1 MMEVLFM
8 GTPRAVAEQIARE
21 REAPIHPPV
30 DPPAVRTVRRKPWRP
45 RPSLLLALSLVFWLA
60 LWSLASWLQWV
71 QPLFLP
77 SPLAVAERFGSTLTA
92 GFADATLLQ
101 HIAASLVRVLSA
113 LACALL
119 VGIPVGIGMGLS
131 PLIRG
136 IFDPVIEAYRPIP
149 PLAYLPLVVI
159 WFGIG
164 EGPKILLIFLA
175 ILPAIA
181 LSTASGVRGVP
192 LERINAALTLGANR
206 FQLLRDVILP
216 NALPDILV
224 GTRIGLAVGWSTLV
238 AAELV
243 AATRGLGFMIHTASN
258 FLVTD
263 VVIVGIITIAAI
275 AFAMEFVMRLL
286 ERRLTPW
293 KGKL

>member
-1 MMEVLFM
+1 MIEVLFI
-8 GTPRAVAEQIARE
+8 GTPRYAAEEAIRE
-21 REAPIHPPV
+21 RVANPANLEPPPV
-30 DPPAVRTVRRKPWRP
+30 RTARARRRWRP
-45 RPSLLLALSLVFWLA
+45 RPSLLLALSLVFWLG
-60 LWSLASWLQWV
+60 LWTVAAWLQWV

-77 SPLAVAERFGSTLTA
+77 SPLAVAERFVSTLTA

-113 LACALL
+113 LAFALV

-136 IFDPVIEAYRPIP
+136 VFDPVIEAYRPIP

-175 ILPAIA
+175 ILPPIT

-275 AFAMEFVMRLL
+275 AFAMEFAMRLL

>member
-1 MMEVLFM
+1 
-8 GTPRAVAEQIARE
+8 
-21 REAPIHPPV
+21 
-30 DPPAVRTVRRKPWRP
+30 VRTVPRAPWRP
-45 RPSLLLALSLVFWLA
+45 RPALLLALSLVFWLA
-60 LWSLASWLQWV
+60 LWSLASWAEWV
-71 QPLFLP
+71 PPLFLP
-77 SPLAVAERFGSTLTA
+77 SPLAVAGRFVSTLTA

-101 HIAASLVRVLSA
+101 HTEASVVRVLAA
-113 LACALL
+113 LAFALL
-119 VGIPVGIGMGLS
+119 VGIPVGIGTGLS

-136 IFDPVIEAYRPIP
+136 IFDPVIETYRPIP

-175 ILPAIA
+175 ILPPVA
-181 LSTASGVRGVP
+181 LSTAAGVRGVP

-206 FQLLRDVILP
+206 FQVLRDVILP

-243 AATRGLGFMIHTASN
+243 AATRGLGFMIQTASN

-263 VVIVGIITIAAI
+263 VVIVGILTIAAI
-275 AFAMEFVMRLL
+275 AFAMEFVMRLA

>member
-1 MMEVLFM
+1 VPQQFIK
-8 GTPRAVAEQIARE
+8 PKKRAA
-21 REAPIHPPV
+21 APPIV
-30 DPPAVRTVRRKPWRP
+30 MFFVGSA
-45 RPSLLLALSLVFWLA
+45 VFWLA
-60 LWSLASWLQWV
+60 AWWIIAALEIV
-71 QPLFLP
+71 PPLFLP
-77 SPLAVAERFGSTLTA
+77 SPVVVAARFLTTIQN

-101 HIAASLVRVLSA
+101 HAGASLFRVLSA
-113 LACALL
+113 LLFALL
-119 VGIPVGIGMGLS
+119 VGVPIGIGMGLS
-131 PLIRG
+131 PVLRG
-136 IFDPVIEAYRPIP
+136 LFDPIIEAYRPIP

-192 LERINAALTLGANR
+192 LERVNAARTVGASR
-206 FQLLRDVILP
+206 LQVLRDVVLP
-216 NALPDILV
+216 NALPEILV
-224 GTRIGLAVGWSTLV
+224 GARIGLSVGWSTLV

-243 AATRGLGFMIHTASN
+243 AATRGLGFMIQTASN

-275 AFAMEFVMRLL
+275 AFAMEFAMRAL

>member
-1 MMEVLFM
+1 MEVLVI
-8 GTPRAVAEQIARE
+8 GARDHSQLTPRR
-21 REAPIHPPV
+21 
-30 DPPAVRTVRRKPWRP
+30 PAKPKALP
-45 RPSLLLALSLVFWLA
+45 RPVTLFLGSAVFWLA
-60 LWSLASWLQWV
+60 VWSLVAALALV
-71 QPLFLP
+71 PALFLP
-77 SPLAVAERFGSTLTA
+77 SPLAVAARFVTTLTN

-101 HIAASLVRVLSA
+101 HTAASLSRVLSA
-113 LACALL
+113 LAFAIV
-119 VGIPVGIGMGLS
+119 VGVPVGIGMGLS
-131 PLIRG
+131 PLLRG
-136 IFDPVIEAYRPIP
+136 LFDPIIEAYRPIP

-192 LERINAALTLGANR
+192 VERVNAARTVGANR
-206 FQLLRDVILP
+206 WQVLRDVILP
-216 NALPDILV
+216 NALPEILV
-224 GTRIGLAVGWSTLV
+224 GTRIGLSVGWSTLV

-243 AATRGLGFMIHTASN
+243 AATRGLGFMIQTASN

-263 VVIVGIITIAAI
+263 VVIVGIITIAVI
-275 AFAMEFVMRLL
+275 AFAMEFAMRVL

>member
-1 MMEVLFM
+1 MTEVVTLA
-8 GTPRAVAEQIARE
+8 PV
-21 REAPIHPPV
+21 EAASMP
-30 DPPAVRTVRRKPWRP
+30 RRKSP
-45 RPSLLLALSLVFWLA
+45 RRARRRSANVLVYSAAAAIFWLA
-60 LWSLASWLQWV
+60 LWWWAAASAWV
-71 QPLFLP
+71 PPLFLP
-77 SPLAVAERFGSTLTA
+77 SPAAVAARFVSVLSA
-92 GFADATLLQ
+92 GYADATLLQ
-101 HIAASLVRVLSA
+101 HAGASLFRVLSA
-113 LACALL
+113 LLLALGAG
-119 VGIPVGIGMGLS
+119 VPIGIGMGLS
-131 PLIRG
+131 PVLRG
-136 IFDPVIEAYRPIP
+136 LLDPVIEAYRPIP

-192 LERINAALTLGANR
+192 AERINAARTLGANR
-206 FQLLRDVILP
+206 LGVLRDVVLP
-216 NALPDILV
+216 NALPEILV
-224 GTRIGLAVGWSTLV
+224 GARIGLSVGWSTLV

-243 AATRGLGFMIHTASN
+243 AARRGLGFMIQTASN

-263 VVIVGIITIAAI
+263 VVIVGILTIAVI
-275 AFAMEFVMRLL
+275 AFTMEFGMRLL

>member
-1 MMEVLFM
+1 MMEVLFL
-8 GTPRAVAEQIARE
+8 GTPRYAAEEAIRTRVADPANVE
-21 REAPIHPPV
+21 PP
-30 DPPAVRTVRRKPWRP
+30 PVRTVARRAAWRP
-45 RPSLLLALSLVFWLA
+45 RPSVLLLASLVFWLG
-60 LWSLASWLQWV
+60 LWSLAAWLAWV
-71 QPLFLP
+71 PPLFLP
-77 SPLAVAERFGSTLTA
+77 SPLAVAARFATTLTS
-92 GFADATLLQ
+92 GFADATLLE
-101 HIAASLVRVLSA
+101 HAAASLGRVLFA
-113 LACALL
+113 LAFALGL
-119 VGIPVGIGMGLS
+119 GIPLGIGMGLS
-131 PLIRG
+131 PWVRG

-175 ILPAIA
+175 ILPPIT
-181 LSTASGVRGVP
+181 LSTAAGVRGVP

-238 AAELV
+238 DAELV

-275 AFAMEFVMRLL
+275 AFAMEFAMRLL

-293 KGKL
+293 KDKQ

>member
-1 MMEVLFM
+1 MMEVLFL
-8 GTPRAVAEQIARE
+8 GTPRYAAEQAIRE
-21 REAPIHPPV
+21 RAADPATLEPP
-30 DPPAVRTVRRKPWRP
+30 PVRTVPPRARWRP
-45 RPSLLLALSLVFWLA
+45 RPAILLLASLVFWLVV
-60 LWSLASWLQWV
+60 WSLAAWLQLV
-71 QPLFLP
+71 PPLFLP
-77 SPLAVAERFGSTLTA
+77 SPLAVAERFVTTLTS
-92 GFADATLLQ
+92 GFADATLLE
-101 HIAASLVRVLSA
+101 HTEASVARVVSA
-113 LACALL
+113 LAFALL
-119 VGIPVGIGMGLS
+119 IGIPVGIGMGLS
-131 PLIRG
+131 PWVRG
-136 IFDPVIEAYRPIP
+136 IFDPLIEAYRPIP

-175 ILPAIA
+175 ILPPIT
-181 LSTASGVRGVP
+181 LSTAAGVRGVP

-224 GTRIGLAVGWSTLV
+224 GARIGLAVGWSTLV

-275 AFAMEFVMRLL
+275 AFAMEFAMRVL

-293 KGKL
+293 KDKQ